1 LVWPEASLA
10 RSRRWGLSLEQDEEV
25 IFLEDLNADED
36 EEHEQLLLITLEKR
50 VAEKNIRNAM

>member
-1 LVWPEASLA
+1 LA